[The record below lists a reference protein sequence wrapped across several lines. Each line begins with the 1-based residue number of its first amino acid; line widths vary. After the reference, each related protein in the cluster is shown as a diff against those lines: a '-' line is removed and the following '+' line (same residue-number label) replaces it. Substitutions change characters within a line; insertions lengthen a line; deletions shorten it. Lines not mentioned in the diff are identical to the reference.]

1 MNSPAGSD
9 SDTNEDFN
17 FPDSTGSEMSD
28 QNVRQQQVSLD
39 EVVLEGEFVIQQRLQ
54 ALLEAAGINT
64 RGVDGALL
72 SNPSVL
78 DHLSSSVNK
87 ALMDAKRAMNNVNL
101 EHDLQP
107 PPFTFSESM
116 PSISSIS
123 VGDSSYETLRNCLCD
138 LSEDDHSEY
147 LTQAC
152 SHGYYELV
160 YVLINLDHHLPDR
173 KADELIRKI
182 HNQFQE
188 IFKRFFC
195 ERQFYSKYSSLY
207 KVARSQK
214 NVDFIIKKYDL

>member
-188 IFKRFFC
+188 MFKRYF
-195 ERQFYSKYSSLY
+195 LTTILL
-207 KVARSQK
+207 KVQLTSQSQSFLK
-214 NVDFIIKKYDL
+214 DSRFQCHHN

>member
-160 YVLINLDHHLPDR
+160 YVLINLDHHLPDQ

-188 IFKRFFC
+188 MFKRFF
-195 ERQFYSKYSSLY
+195 
-207 KVARSQK
+207 
-214 NVDFIIKKYDL
+214 